1 MAFKGGNPRGLPIAV
16 IACEVSGMDTVSD
29 SVTTGTDDQSRLV
42 RALTNP
48 ALYGPG
54 CTAVRIVE
62 THISYVLLTGRHA
75 YKIKKAVDL
84 GFLDFTSLAARHFYC
99 DRELELNR
107 RLAPAI
113 YLEVIAITG
122 AIDAPRIGGDGPAV
136 EYAVK
141 MREFSQDALLTCV
154 LARKA
159 LTAAHIDALASAAAA
174 FHRSA
179 PRAEPGSRF
188 GSPRAILDLAI
199 ENFTEIEPLLEHDSD
214 RRAAAD
220 LRRWTEREHAARAT
234 FFSERQRSGFVRE
247 CHGDLHL
254 GNIALVDG
262 RVTIFDCIEFNEDMR
277 WSDVLADVA
286 FLVMDLRDRGRPD
299 LAARFLSGYLE
310 RTGDYDGVR
319 ILRFYVV
326 YRAMVRAKVA
336 CMRASQID
344 DDAAR
349 ATKIGEYREYL
360 SLAARCARPDAP
372 GIVITRGLSG
382 SGKTTRSA
390 ALIEHAGAI
399 RIRTDVER
407 KRIHGQAPL
416 VRTESAWDEGIY
428 SAAATERT
436 YSRVASL
443 AGTVAGA
450 GYPVVV
456 DGTFLRRR
464 DRDRFR
470 AVAAD
475 LNVPFAIVD
484 FVATVETV
492 RARIRERRE
501 AGTDASDADLQVLER
516 QRQSAEPIAP
526 DERAVTM
533 TYDAE
538 TPLEVSHRL
547 EPWLPVLDRLRTDV
561 RPSPGLDARPP
572 LQHVT

>member
-1 MAFKGGNPRGLPIAV
+1 
-16 IACEVSGMDTVSD
+16 MDTVSEP
-29 SVTTGTDDQSRLV
+29 VITGTDSQSRLV

-48 ALYGPG
+48 ALYGHG
-54 CTAVRIVE
+54 CTSVRVIE

-107 RLAPAI
+107 RLAPGI
-113 YLEVIAITG
+113 YLEVVAVTG

-141 MREFSQDALLTCV
+141 MREFPQDALLTCV

-159 LTAAHIDALASAAAA
+159 LTAAHVDTLASVVAA
-174 FHRSA
+174 FHTSA

-188 GSPRAILDLAI
+188 GSPRKILDLAI
-199 ENFTEIEPLLEHDSD
+199 ENFTEIEPLLNDDSD
-214 RRAAAD
+214 RRAVAD
-220 LRRWTEREHAARAT
+220 LRRWTEREHTARAT
-234 FFSERQRSGFVRE
+234 LFSERQRSGFVRE

-262 RVTIFDCIEFNEDMR
+262 LVTIFDCIEFNEDMR
-277 WSDVLADVA
+277 WSDVMADVA

-299 LAARFLSGYLE
+299 LASRFLSGYLE
-310 RTGDYDGVR
+310 HTGDYDGVQ

-344 DDAAR
+344 EAAR
-349 ATKIGEYREYL
+349 AGKIAEYRDYL
-360 SLAARCARPDAP
+360 SLAARCAQLSTS

-390 ALIEHAGAI
+390 ALVEHAGAI
-399 RIRTDVER
+399 RVRTDVER
-407 KRIHGQAPL
+407 KRLYGLAPPA
-416 VRTESAWDEGIY
+416 RTEFALDEGIY

-436 YSRVASL
+436 YAHVASL
-443 AGTVAGA
+443 ARTVAGA

-464 DRDRFR
+464 HRDQFR
-470 AVAAD
+470 AMAAD

-484 FVATVETV
+484 FVASAETL
-492 RARIRERRE
+492 RARIRDRRE

-526 DERAVTM
+526 DERAVAM

-538 TPLEVSHRL
+538 TPVEVSHPL
-547 EPWLPVLDRLRTDV
+547 EVWRPVLDRLRIDV
-561 RPSPGLDARPP
+561 QPAPRLEPRRP
-572 LQHVT
+572 LQPVT

>member
-1 MAFKGGNPRGLPIAV
+1 
-16 IACEVSGMDTVSD
+16 VSD
-29 SVTTGTDDQSRLV
+29 PVITGTDDQARLV

-48 ALYGPG
+48 ALYGHG
-54 CTAVRIVE
+54 CTAVRVIE

-84 GFLDFTSLAARHFYC
+84 GFLDFTNLAARHFYC

-113 YLEVIAITG
+113 YLEVVAITG

-141 MREFSQDALLTCV
+141 MREFPQDALLTCV

-159 LTAAHIDALASAAAA
+159 LTAAHIDTLASVVAA
-174 FHRSA
+174 FHTSA

-188 GSPRAILDLAI
+188 GSPREILDLAI
-199 ENFTEIEPLLEHDSD
+199 ENFTEIEPLLEQDSD

-234 FFSERQRSGFVRE
+234 LFSERQRSGFVRE

-262 RVTIFDCIEFNEDMR
+262 LVTIFDCIEFNEDMR
-277 WSDVLADVA
+277 WSDVVADVA

-299 LAARFLSGYLE
+299 LASRFLLGYLE
-310 RTGDYDGVR
+310 RTGDYDGVQ

-344 DDAAR
+344 AAAR
-349 ATKIGEYREYL
+349 AAKTAEYREYL
-360 SLAARCARPDAP
+360 SLAARCARPDAA

-390 ALIEHAGAI
+390 ALVEYAGAI
-399 RIRTDVER
+399 RVRTDVER
-407 KRIHGQAPL
+407 KRIHGLAPL
-416 VRTESAWDEGIY
+416 ARTESELDVGLY

-443 AGTVAGA
+443 ARTVAGA

-464 DRDRFR
+464 DRDQFR

-475 LNVPFAIVD
+475 LKVPFAIVD
-484 FVATVETV
+484 FVASVETL

-526 DERAVTM
+526 DERAVTV

-538 TPLEVSHRL
+538 TPLEASHL
-547 EPWLPVLDRLRTDV
+547 EPWRPVLDRLRIDV
-561 RPSPGLDARPP
+561 RPLPGLDTRPP

>member
-1 MAFKGGNPRGLPIAV
+1 
-16 IACEVSGMDTVSD
+16 
-29 SVTTGTDDQSRLV
+29 
-42 RALTNP
+42 
-48 ALYGPG
+48 LYGPG
-54 CTAVRIVE
+54 CTAVRVVE

-75 YKIKKAVDL
+75 YKIKRAVDL

-107 RLAPAI
+107 RFAPAI
-113 YLEVIAITG
+113 YLDVVAVTG
-122 AIDAPRIGGDGPAV
+122 AIDAPRIGGDGPAI

-141 MREFSQDALLTCV
+141 MREFPQDALLTCV

-159 LTAAHIDALASAAAA
+159 LTAGHIDTLASVVAA
-174 FHRSA
+174 FHTSA
-179 PRAEPGSRF
+179 PRADPGSRF
-188 GSPRAILDLAI
+188 GSTREILDLAI
-199 ENFTEIEPLLEHDSD
+199 ENFTEIEPLLERDSD

-234 FFSERQRSGFVRE
+234 LFSERQRSGFVRE

-262 RVTIFDCIEFNEDMR
+262 IVTIFDCIEFNEDMR
-277 WSDVLADVA
+277 WSDVMADVA

-299 LAARFLSGYLE
+299 LASRFLSGYLE
-310 RTGDYDGVR
+310 RTGDYDGVQ

-336 CMRASQID
+336 CMRASQLD
-344 DDAAR
+344 EAAAR
-349 ATKIGEYREYL
+349 AAKTAEYQEYL
-360 SLAARCARPDAP
+360 SLAARCAQPNTPA
-372 GIVITRGLSG
+372 IVITRGLSG

-390 ALIEHAGAI
+390 ALVEHAGAI

-407 KRIHGQAPL
+407 KRIHKRTPL
-416 VRTESAWDEGIY
+416 DRTESALNQGIY
-428 SAAATERT
+428 SAAATQRT

-443 AGTVAGA
+443 ARTVARA

-456 DGTFLRRR
+456 DGTFLRRH
-464 DRDRFR
+464 DRDQFR
-470 AVAAD
+470 TMAAD
-475 LNVPFAIVD
+475 LDVPFAIVD
-484 FVATVETV
+484 FIASVETL

-501 AGTDASDADLQVLER
+501 AGTDASDADLRVLER

-526 DERAVTM
+526 DERAVTV

-538 TPLEVSHRL
+538 TPLEVSHHL
-547 EPWLPVLDRLRTDV
+547 EPWRPVLDRLRIDV
-561 RPSPGLDARPP
+561 RPAPGFDTRPP
-572 LQHVT
+572 LQHIT

>member
-1 MAFKGGNPRGLPIAV
+1 MLRGLPIAV
-16 IACEVSGMDTVSD
+16 MACEVSGMDTVSD
-29 SVTTGTDDQSRLV
+29 PVITGTDDQSRLV

-54 CTAVRIVE
+54 CTAVRVVE

-84 GFLDFTSLAARHFYC
+84 GFLDFTSLDARHFYC

-113 YLEVIAITG
+113 YLEVDGITG
-122 AIDAPRIGGDGPAV
+122 AIDAPRIGGDGPVV

-141 MREFSQDALLTCV
+141 MREFPQDALLTCV
-154 LARKA
+154 LDRKA
-159 LTAAHIDALASAAAA
+159 LTAAHIDTLASVVAA
-174 FHRSA
+174 FHTSA

-188 GSPRAILDLAI
+188 GSPREILDLAI
-199 ENFTEIEPLLEHDSD
+199 ENFTEIEPLLEHDAD

-220 LRRWTEREHAARAT
+220 LRRWSEREHAARAT
-234 FFSERQRSGFVRE
+234 LFSERQRTGFVRE

-262 RVTIFDCIEFNEDMR
+262 LVTIFDCIEFNEDMR
-277 WSDVLADVA
+277 WSDIMADVA

-310 RTGDYDGVR
+310 RTGDYDGVQ

-336 CMRASQID
+336 RMRASQID
-344 DDAAR
+344 KAAR
-349 ATKIGEYREYL
+349 AGKIAEYQEYL
-360 SLAARCARPDAP
+360 SLAARCAQPNTP

-382 SGKTTRSA
+382 AGKTTRSA
-390 ALIEHAGAI
+390 ALVEHAGAI

-407 KRIHGQAPL
+407 KRIHGWTPL
-416 VRTESAWDEGIY
+416 ARTESALDEGIY

-436 YSRVASL
+436 YSRVGSL
-443 AGTVAGA
+443 ARTVAAA

-464 DRDRFR
+464 DRDQFR

-475 LNVPFAIVD
+475 LNLPFAIVD
-484 FVATVETV
+484 FVASVETL

-501 AGTDASDADLQVLER
+501 AGTDASEADLQVLER

-526 DERAVTM
+526 DERAVTV
-533 TYDAE
+533 THDAE
-538 TPLEVSHRL
+538 TPLEVSHNL
-547 EPWLPVLDRLRTDV
+547 EPWRPVLDRLRIDV
-561 RPSPGLDARPP
+561 QPSPGLDAQPP